1 MTPAEES
8 AFRDRLAA
16 SAAEIEEALDA
27 LLPAANGDAEHA
39 LLEAMRYAAL
49 GGGKR
54 LRGFLALESAALFDV
69 GRARALRAAAA
80 LECIHA
86 YSLAHDDLPAM
97 DDDDMRRGKPTVH
110 KAFDEATAILAGDA
124 LQTRAFEILADEAT
138 HEDPFV
144 RCRLVARLAEAS
156 GAKGMVGGQVID
168 LGAEKAAEPLDI
180 GAITRLQRMKTGALI
195 AASCALGAILG
206 HAGPDAAR
214 ALEGYAHDLGLAFQ
228 IRDDILDVE
237 GEEAETGKKVRKDA
251 AAGKATFVSILGLD
265 GAKERAGMLAAQAAR
280 HLAPF
285 GRRADALALA
295 AKFSISRRS

>member
-1 MTPAEES
+1 
-8 AFRDRLAA
+8 
-16 SAAEIEEALDA
+16 
-27 LLPAANGDAEHA
+27 
-39 LLEAMRYAAL
+39 
-49 GGGKR
+49 
-54 LRGFLALESAALFDV
+54 
-69 GRARALRAAAA
+69 
-80 LECIHA
+80 
-86 YSLAHDDLPAM
+86 M
-97 DDDDMRRGKPTVH
+97 DDDDLRRGKPTVH

-124 LQTRAFEILADEAT
+124 LQTRAFEILADAAT

-156 GAKGMVGGQVID
+156 GAAGMVGGQMID
-168 LGAEKAAEPLDI
+168 LAAESADSPLDI

-237 GEEAETGKKVRKDA
+237 GDAAETGKAVRKDA
-251 AAGKATFVSILGLD
+251 EAGKATFVSILGLD
-265 GAKERAGMLAAQAAR
+265 GAKERAQMLAAQATR

-285 GRRADALALA
+285 GDGADALALA